1 MSPSISLSGGDWAML
16 PGSVLAWVEECV
28 ALCDPRDVHIMDGSD
43 QEARDLKV
51 NSAVSTMMTSY

>member
-1 MSPSISLSGGDWAML
+1 ML
-16 PGSVLAWVEECV
+16 PGSVLAWVVECV